1 MTTYAERTSRT
12 IPYADSVG
20 TTLFTKIINGDIP
33 GTFVYR
39 DEHCVAFMTISPIT
53 TGHSLVVPIKEVD
66 QWTDLP
72 QELNEHLF
80 NVAKIIGQ
88 AAKRAFECER
98 IALVVAGYE
107 IPHCHLHVIPSNSMA
122 DLEFANARTNVD
134 RKELEQA
141 ADRIIVELRRANVAG
156 TVATSSSL

>member
-1 MTTYAERTSRT
+1 MAS
-12 IPYADSVG
+12 
-20 TTLFTKIINGDIP
+20 TLFTKIINEEIP

-39 DEHCVAFMTISPIT
+39 DELCVAFMTISPIT
-53 TGHSLVVPIKEVD
+53 TGHLLVVPIKEVD

-72 QELNEHLF
+72 QALNEHLF

-88 AAKRAFECER
+88 AAKRAFDCER
-98 IALVVAGYE
+98 IALVIAGYE

-141 ADRIIVELRRANVAG
+141 ADRIIVELRRAGIAG
-156 TVATSSSL
+156 AAATTGTSSSL

>member
-1 MTTYAERTSRT
+1 
-12 IPYADSVG
+12 
-20 TTLFTKIINGDIP
+20 
-33 GTFVYR
+33 
-39 DEHCVAFMTISPIT
+39 MTISPIT

-72 QELNEHLF
+72 QTLNEHLF
-80 NVAKIIGQ
+80 TVAKIIGQ
-88 AAKRAFECER
+88 ATKRAFDCER
-98 IALVVAGYE
+98 IALVIAGYE

-141 ADRIIVELRRANVAG
+141 ADRIIVELRRADIAG
-156 TVATSSSL
+156 TAATTGSV

>member
-1 MTTYAERTSRT
+1 MTYAERTSQT
-12 IPYADSVG
+12 IPYAVSVAS
-20 TTLFTKIINGDIP
+20 TLFTKIIDGEIP

-53 TGHSLVVPIKEVD
+53 TGHSLVVPVKEID
-66 QWTDLP
+66 QWTELP
-72 QELNEHLF
+72 QTLNEHLF
-80 NVAKIIGQ
+80 NVAKIIGD
-88 AAKRAFECER
+88 ATKRAFNCER
-98 IALVVAGYE
+98 TALIVAGYE

-141 ADRIIVELRRANVAG
+141 ANRIIVELRRGGIAGVA
-156 TVATSSSL
+156 SSSDLI